1 MLPKLPRYGVKRQIT
16 ALGGLDRRPGAAE
29 GTLAAAE
36 NLSAEDYPVL
46 RPRRGRTVLCQ
57 LNDTPNGLFACG
69 ETLFWCDG
77 TGLYANGTPVSRAD
91 GGAAALT
98 DTPKRFCALGERV
111 VIWPDKVLVR
121 REDPS
126 VTPQSGATA
135 PLAGEPGELE
145 EEGEGDDPSSAAD
158 AAPSPQGEGQGE
170 DPSVT
175 PQSGATAPLAGEP
188 GDSEEGGAIR
198 GSRPTGTEEEDGATA
213 PLAGEPGAWVLEAL
227 EASVTVSATFADGT
241 YAGEAAEGNTILAAD
256 GAFDWGSYFR
266 VGDAVTVSGAADAE
280 NDKTIIV
287 REIDGPALRF
297 YEFSFTV
304 NATAADISVARTV
317 PELDF
322 LCSDANRV
330 WGCKGD
336 TVYASKLGDPF
347 NWNVYD
353 GLASDSW
360 TAALGSAGDFTGC
373 CVYLG
378 YPCFFKEQQVCKVY
392 GSRPAN
398 FELLASA
405 TLGVVPGAGDSLAVA
420 GETLYYLRRAGIVAY
435 GGGVPARAGDA
446 LCAERAAAGAA
457 GSDGE
462 RYFVSLRTGEGWGLY
477 ALDPRRGLWLREDAT
492 EAVAWA
498 WWDGVL
504 CCLDRTGALWQVGDA
519 AHAALPAPAG
529 TPETVRSVAEFN
541 DFTDRTLDR
550 KHPTRLRLRL
560 ELDAGAA
567 LRIAL
572 QYDGD
577 GVWRDE
583 CVLAPGGKRTVAVPL
598 LPRRCD
604 HYRVRLAGEGGWKLW
619 ELARENTVNRKS
631 GSNE

>member
-36 NLSAEDYPVL
+36 NLSAEAYPVL

-77 TGLYANGTPVSRAD
+77 TGLYASGTPVNWAD

-121 REDPS
+121 RADPS
-126 VTPQSGATA
+126 VTPQS
-135 PLAGEPGELE
+135 
-145 EEGEGDDPSSAAD
+145 
-158 AAPSPQGEGQGE
+158 
-170 DPSVT
+170 
-175 PQSGATAPLAGEP
+175 
-188 GDSEEGGAIR
+188 
-198 GSRPTGTEEEDGATA
+198 GATA

-256 GAFDWGSYFR
+256 GSFDWGTHFR

-280 NDKTIIV
+280 NDKTVIV

-420 GETLYYLRRAGIVAY
+420 GETLYYLSRAGIVAY

-498 WWDGVL
+498 WWDGAL
-504 CCLDRTGALWQVGDA
+504 CCLDSAGALWQAGDA
-519 AHAALPAPAG
+519 PHAALPAPAG

-541 DFTDRTLDR
+541 DFTDRTLDK
-550 KHPTRLRLRL
+550 KHPTRLRLRV

-583 CVLAPGGKRTVAVPL
+583 CVLAPGGKRAVAVPL

-619 ELARENTVNRKS
+619 EIARENTGNR
-631 GSNE
+631 